1 MMISLTRCC
10 LTAMLSV
17 GPIALAVGAPPP
29 GHPTPADAMRL
40 MRPQPDG
47 PVPLS
52 RSGRVL
58 QHMDANQYTYLQV
71 QEGDRALWLAA
82 PKTPL
87 VDGSTVRFP
96 DGVVMRDFYSRLL
109 ARTFP
114 AIIFVRAVE
123 PAGI

>member
-1 MMISLTRCC
+1 MNTSLLTRCLAAQLC
-10 LTAMLSV
+10 LS
-17 GPIALAVGAPPP
+17 LAASASAAPPP
-29 GHPTPADAMRL
+29 GHPTPDDAMRM
-40 MRPQPDG
+40 MRPQGDR
-47 PVPLS
+47 PLPY

-71 QEGDRALWLAA
+71 QEGDQALWLAA

-96 DGVVMRDFYSRLL
+96 DGVVMRDFYSKLL
-109 ARTFP
+109 KRSFAAITF
-114 AIIFVRAVE
+114 VSAVE